1 MPSGNAAAALVL
13 SRLARLTGE
22 ARWRTAADLQLG
34 YLAGATRTYPAGHGF
49 AMLVF
54 LEELWPSAE
63 LVCAARTMPEEL
75 AAFLREASRP
85 ELTVLVKT
93 PETAKPLEELAPS
106 RRPIRSGDRRPVLSM
121 PERRL
126 CPAGGQYFR
135 SQTAAGTELRILP
148 KGLRRTARFAA

>member
-63 LVCAARTMPEEL
+63 LVSAARTMPEEL

-93 PETAKPLEELAPS
+93 PETAKPLEELAPFTETGV
-106 RRPIRSGDRRPVLSM
+106 RYYLCRNGACARPVDSIS
-121 PERRL
+121 EVRRL
-126 CPAGGQYFR
+126 LEQN
-135 SQTAAGTELRILP
+135 
-148 KGLRRTARFAA
+148 

>member
-63 LVCAARTMPEEL
+63 LVCAAQTMPEEL

-93 PETAKPLEELAPS
+93 PETAKPLEELAPFTEAY
-106 RRPIRSGDRRPVLSM
+106 PIPETGVRYYLCRNGACARPVDSIS
-121 PERRL
+121 EVRRL
-126 CPAGGQYFR
+126 LEQN
-135 SQTAAGTELRILP
+135 
-148 KGLRRTARFAA
+148 